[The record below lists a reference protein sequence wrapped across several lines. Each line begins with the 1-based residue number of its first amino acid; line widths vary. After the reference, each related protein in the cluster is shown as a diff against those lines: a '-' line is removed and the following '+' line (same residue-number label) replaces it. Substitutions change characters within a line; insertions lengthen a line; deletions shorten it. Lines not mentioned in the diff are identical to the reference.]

1 MLQPYYYWKGEPV
14 RMAGKVGIVT
24 GGSLGIG
31 RAGAIRFAREGAAVV
46 VVARH
51 ARAVQE
57 TVRVIELAG
66 GQAMGLCGD
75 LAEEEFA
82 RRIVHDTVQRFQGLN
97 FVWNNVGHP
106 GPAAFEGLDLAIYD
120 QAMNINVRSAMATT
134 AEALPFLRRSG
145 GGSVLFT
152 ASVSGIVG
160 SPFSPVYSAAKFAL
174 VGLARSLAKRHG
186 KEGIRFNVLCP
197 GTTDT
202 AMLRVFVARPDQ
214 QDTQGMDPEALVK
227 ARAGSN
233 ALGRPGQPDEVGNA
247 ALFLLSDEASFVTGS
262 VLTVDGGSSA

>member
-1 MLQPYYYWKGEPV
+1 M
-14 RMAGKVGIVT
+14 RMAGKIGIVT
-24 GGSLGIG
+24 GGSLGMG
-31 RAGAIRFAREGAAVV
+31 RAGAWRFAREGAAVT

-51 ARAVQE
+51 ADAVQE
-57 TVRVIELAG
+57 TVRGIEQAG
-66 GQAMGLCGD
+66 GQALGLCGD
-75 LAEEEFA
+75 LADEGFA
-82 RRIVHDTVQRFQGLN
+82 RRIVRDTVQHFGGLD

-106 GPAAFEGLDLAIYD
+106 GPAAFEELDLGAYD
-120 QAMNINVRSAMATT
+120 RAMDINVRSAMATT
-134 AEALPFLRRSG
+134 AEALAHLRRRG

-152 ASVSGIVG
+152 ASVSGLVG

-186 KEGIRFNVLCP
+186 KVGIRFNVLCP

-214 QDTQGMDPEALVK
+214 KETQGMNPEDLVK

-233 ALGRPGQPDEVGNA
+233 ALGRPARPEEVANA
-247 ALFLLSDEASFVTGS
+247 ALFLLSDEASFITGAA
-262 VLTVDGGSSA
+262 LPVDGGSSA